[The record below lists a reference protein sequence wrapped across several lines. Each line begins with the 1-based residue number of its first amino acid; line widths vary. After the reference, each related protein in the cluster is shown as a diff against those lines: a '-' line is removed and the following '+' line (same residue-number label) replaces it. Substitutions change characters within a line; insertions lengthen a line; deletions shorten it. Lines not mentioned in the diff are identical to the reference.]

1 MTTNTMSNC
10 NPPSSEFYTVR
21 IWQETMSAEV
31 VELRFQVTHVLSGE
45 TRVFRE
51 GNAMLRYLTAI
62 TANRQERSA

>member
-1 MTTNTMSNC
+1 MRVW
-10 NPPSSEFYTVR
+10 PETVDV
-21 IWQETMSAEV
+21 EV
-31 VELRFQVTHVLSGE
+31 VEYRFQVTHVLSGE